1 MIDLEQ
7 LHDCYVSTSSKI
19 VLLVV
24 DGLGG
29 LAHPDTGKSE
39 LETAITPNLDAM
51 EVDLYYSMRKYW
63 GNMRELVRA
72 VLRFQGA
79 DAIAAERSSE

>member
-7 LHDCYVSTSSKI
+7 LHDCYVTTDSKI

-29 LAHPDTGKSE
+29 FGPPGHRQVGTGNGPHP
-39 LETAITPNLDAM
+39 
-51 EVDLYYSMRKYW
+51 
-63 GNMRELVRA
+63 
-72 VLRFQGA
+72 
-79 DAIAAERSSE
+79 